1 MILRPFILKAIV
13 VFTFMATVLPIC
25 SFAQANPS
33 AYVQQH
39 TLSIGGEYSLWNSDF
54 FGNNLSLNR
63 SAFTIYGDYLVYNSA
78 WPVSLE
84 VNYSRIMDHDQDNR
98 QMSSFLFGPQ
108 VSHHYGRFEPFAKV
122 LGGFGHLNAN
132 DVLTYQQ
139 DGDHFAIGLGGGMD
153 YRLTNRITLRPVDFT
168 YERWN
173 FTPHALSPYMVGFG
187 LSYRIH

>member
-1 MILRPFILKAIV
+1 MILPV
-13 VFTFMATVLPIC
+13 C
-25 SFAQANPS
+25 SFAQVNPS
-33 AYVQQH
+33 AYVQKH
-39 TLSIGGEYSLWNSDF
+39 TLSIGGEYTLFNSDF

-84 VNYSRIMDHDQDNR
+84 VNYTRITNHDKDQR
-98 QMSSFLFGPQ
+98 KMSSFMFGPQ
-108 VSHHYGRFEPFAKV
+108 VSRHYGRFEPFAK
-122 LGGFGHLNAN
+122 LIGGVGYLSST
-132 DVLTYQQ
+132 DVLTQQ
-139 DGDHFAIGLGGGMD
+139 QIGYHFGIGMGGGMD